1 MATTSF
7 EASKFISRDD
17 ANTEIREYLRYR
29 EESEKKE
36 IFNSLEPVARNYFL
50 SDELSFIFK
59 KSELDELISRGKA
72 NAFRIYYAAAPGGKP
87 TLVVVPCVIEPK
99 IVYVGKG
106 DAEGTYTVTNEIT
119 SQSQAA
125 RQYPTTTGTDSN
137 SGNFDIANDD
147 VL

>member
-1 MATTSF
+1 MATSSF

-36 IFNSLEPVARNYFL
+36 IFNSLEPVPRNYFL

-72 NAFRIYYAAAPGGKP
+72 NAFRIYYAAAPGG
-87 TLVVVPCVIEPK
+87 
-99 IVYVGKG
+99 
-106 DAEGTYTVTNEIT
+106 
-119 SQSQAA
+119 
-125 RQYPTTTGTDSN
+125 R
-137 SGNFDIANDD
+137 
-147 VL
+147 